1 MIGEELLAGHAA
13 GELSQAEREDVESAL
28 ATSPQRQGELFRY
41 RQLFLLLAAA
51 REEHLEAPADLQT
64 RIARQVAVKAY
75 FNLAFDLASGL
86 LGAYGRA
93 IACYLRLD

>member
-1 MIGEELLAGHAA
+1 MIAEELLVGHAA

-28 ATSPQRQGELFRY
+28 ATSPQLRGELSGY

-51 REEHLEAPADLQT
+51 AAENLEAPADLQA

-75 FNLAFDLASGL
+75 FNLAYDLACGL